1 MILSV
6 QDKSNT
12 VERLKK
18 DESACNLIAEYDAG
32 KSVISDIK
40 DSESKLFQLRKN
52 LYESNL
58 RLRGSLKISKNDKLD
73 RSMYKRILQKRSTG
87 TASSGPLIQEEAV
100 ESNAKLGNNRSFKA
114 STGWLKRFELRYGTR
129 KLDLA
134 EGKLSADS
142 STAREFLQVFNN
154 SCERK
159 GLRLRSYL

>member
-12 VERLKK
+12 FERLKK

-58 RLRGSLKISKNDKLD
+58 VS
-73 RSMYKRILQKRSTG
+73 
-87 TASSGPLIQEEAV
+87 V
-100 ESNAKLGNNRSFKA
+100 E
-114 STGWLKRFELRYGTR
+114 
-129 KLDLA
+129 
-134 EGKLSADS
+134 
-142 STAREFLQVFNN
+142 V
-154 SCERK
+154 
-159 GLRLRSYL
+159 